1 MPLKI
6 NGAFDW
12 MKIPDIAIVF
22 KHAYTNWLKRLVYR
36 NAIKTAVWHTIY
48 ERVLETYRRE
58 LSVTVLS
65 WNNLVMYLA
74 C

>member
-12 MKIPDIAIVF
+12 MKIPDIAIIF
-22 KHAYTNWLKRLVYR
+22 KHAYTDWLKRLVYG

-58 LSVTVLS
+58 LSVTVLN